1 MQLFLGLI
9 NTHFGQLLFEL
20 ARVAYGFH
28 RLRFVPRFL
37 FLYCDLL
44 RGCFDQAL
52 YQAKDAGKNRVH
64 HAD

>member
-44 RGCFDQAL
+44 RGCFD
-52 YQAKDAGKNRVH
+52 
-64 HAD
+64 